1 MLPAERGCLCFI
13 RLKHFRA
20 EKIAMYLLNAT
31 LSLENI
37 VKQVFKLRDIALGGW
52 LTINNLAAL
61 LMLLEHILKRRNY
74 QRAAGDQPWALCTL
88 LMVTPM
94 CFFLVFFL

>member
-1 MLPAERGCLCFI
+1 
-13 RLKHFRA
+13 
-20 EKIAMYLLNAT
+20 MYLLNAT

-61 LMLLEHILKRRNY
+61 LMLLEHILDQRNN
-74 QRAAGDQPWALCTL
+74 QRAAGDHPTAPSTLFLIVATKCTISWSL
-88 LMVTPM
+88 L
-94 CFFLVFFL
+94 F

>member
-1 MLPAERGCLCFI
+1 MF
-13 RLKHFRA
+13 
-20 EKIAMYLLNAT
+20 LLNAT
-31 LSLENI
+31 VSLENI
-37 VKQVFKLRDIALGGW
+37 VEQVFKLRDIALGGW

-74 QRAAGDQPWALCTL
+74 QRAAGDHPWAPCAL

-94 CFFLVFFL
+94 CFFLVFSL

>member
-1 MLPAERGCLCFI
+1 
-13 RLKHFRA
+13 
-20 EKIAMYLLNAT
+20 MYGLNAT
-31 LSLENI
+31 VSLENI

-94 CFFLVFFL
+94 CFFLVFSL